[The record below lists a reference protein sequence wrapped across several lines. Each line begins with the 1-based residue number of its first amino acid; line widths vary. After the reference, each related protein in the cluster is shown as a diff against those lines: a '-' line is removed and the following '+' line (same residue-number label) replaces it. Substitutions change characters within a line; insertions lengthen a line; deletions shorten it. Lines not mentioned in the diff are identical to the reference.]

1 MAEGVHGLPDS
12 GHVNS
17 TWTLRRKLWPG
28 ADPCLPIGPALAVA
42 RAEWVRRGCWPHRPQ
57 ATPGSVLGPS
67 HAPLEDKAWFCR
79 GEGCAR
85 LGGSQGD
92 LAETQD
98 QSRLRL
104 RTPSC
109 GSGMPGGWGAVTAPE
124 VTYVCTASGGQ
135 GPHSLGG
142 QGSAPSGPLSAR
154 LGLGPPATR
163 AQNAFIPSWGGEG
176 EGPEVLCPQGGRHS
190 VTARPPHQALLP
202 VRRSQRGRD
211 GDTENMGAGRAFTP
225 PPEGFARLRFP
236 AARLPPLSTPTL
248 TPDLQLLLHVPAVA
262 HPRSGPRG
270 VSHGHLGEPGPVA
283 QPDTLQSVSP
293 SPRWEAHSHPPQ
305 GALAKGHPPQCASPP
320 DSRAP
325 GSVGHPL
332 PVASCHSWR
341 EPSRHPPAQAPAG
354 GGGLAGAALD
364 PGTGAG
370 GLGGQVSRPA
380 RLGIACARGSTFEL
394 TWGFPGCWCPRL
406 VHRGKVGEKGSGS
419 LCALGP
425 LLLPGMYL
433 SASFQLRLRGAS
445 PAAMG
450 LRWQPLPRSA
460 SEDGALAWSGT
471 CASPARSTEGAS
483 PCLPS
488 TQD

>member
-1 MAEGVHGLPDS
+1 MATQKTWGLAGHSRLLLRALLACASQQLGCPLCPPRPSPRTCSSSCMCRQWPTHGQAP
-12 GHVNS
+12 GGCHMG
-17 TWTLRRKLWPG
+17 TLG
-28 ADPCLPIGPALAVA
+28 N
-42 RAEWVRRGCWPHRPQ
+42 
-57 ATPGSVLGPS
+57 LGPS
-67 HAPLEDKAWFCR
+67 L
-79 GEGCAR
+79 
-85 LGGSQGD
+85 SQTRCS
-92 LAETQD
+92 LC
-98 QSRLRL
+98 
-104 RTPSC
+104 PHP
-109 GSGMPGGWGAVTAPE
+109 PGGK
-124 VTYVCTASGGQ
+124 
-135 GPHSLGG
+135 
-142 QGSAPSGPLSAR
+142 
-154 LGLGPPATR
+154 
-163 AQNAFIPSWGGEG
+163 
-176 EGPEVLCPQGGRHS
+176 
-190 VTARPPHQALLP
+190 
-202 VRRSQRGRD
+202 
-211 GDTENMGAGRAFTP
+211 
-225 PPEGFARLRFP
+225 
-236 AARLPPLSTPTL
+236 PTL
-248 TPDLQLLLHVPAVA
+248 T
-262 HPRSGPRG
+262 HPKGLWPR
-270 VSHGHLGEPGPVA
+270 
-283 QPDTLQSVSP
+283 DT
-293 SPRWEAHSHPPQ
+293 
-305 GALAKGHPPQCASPP
+305 PPQCASPP

-488 TQD
+488 TQDQDLRFPQGT